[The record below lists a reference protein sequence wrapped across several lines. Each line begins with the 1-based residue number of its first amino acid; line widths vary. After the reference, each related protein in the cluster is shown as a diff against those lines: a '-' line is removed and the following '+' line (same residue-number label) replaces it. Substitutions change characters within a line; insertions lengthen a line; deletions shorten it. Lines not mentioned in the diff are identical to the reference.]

1 MKHAI
6 SPEFHALR
14 ASIKNVLLHPASVEW
29 SIQGFGF
36 IRTYLGD
43 SKRWRLNVWDVG
55 LATNA
60 STIHDHPWAFTSW
73 IISGRFFNQRY
84 DVVPT
89 PRDGIHAPTHTW
101 MKLHTGIGGGPT
113 PEGGYIS
120 LAPLA
125 LEPYWP
131 GDTYQQAADE
141 VHESWYNSGTVTLN
155 ERIGDTEHARVFWPY
170 GQEWRDAMPRKATL
184 REIVNT
190 TENALSQ
197 WSDAV

>member
-1 MKHAI
+1 MTSMRYEP

-14 ASIKNVLLHPASVEW
+14 ASIKNVLLHPAGVEW

-43 SKRWRLNVWDVG
+43 GKRWRLNVWDVG

-60 STIHDHPWAFTSW
+60 STIHDHPWDFKSW

-84 DVVPT
+84 IETTGSLTHSWHKMRTGMDSDLVP
-89 PRDGIHAPTHTW
+89 
-101 MKLHTGIGGGPT
+101 L
-113 PEGGYIS
+113 EGGDVS

-125 LEPYWP
+125 LEHYWP
-131 GDTYQQAADE
+131 GDTYRQGADE
-141 VHESWYNSGTVTLN
+141 IHESRYHTGTVTLN
-155 ERIGDTEHARVFWPY
+155 ERVGDTEHARMFWPY
-170 GQEWRDAMPRKATL
+170 GDKWRDAMPRVATL

-197 WSDAV
+197 WSDL